1 MAGALVLLGALALV
15 FAILVQT
22 QASGATE
29 RAVPIDPINATPD
42 TVLAKAAGVGIS
54 TPVRPA
60 SLTGLGYHPEGE
72 GLVALVPRGD
82 NLSKNALLGLV
93 TSGETPEGINYHVM
107 DDAGREG
114 PRTGALDVGAGSGTT
129 AYSPVTGSV
138 TSIRPDPTVEDAN
151 VVEIKPT
158 ANPDVRINVSLVKS
172 DGGGAGVGDRVVAGM
187 TRLGSVAD
195 SAEILDPQLS
205 AYTSDSGNHVTIR
218 VARVG

>member
-1 MAGALVLLGALALV
+1 
-15 FAILVQT
+15 
-22 QASGATE
+22 
-29 RAVPIDPINATPD
+29 
-42 TVLAKAAGVGIS
+42 
-54 TPVRPA
+54 
-60 SLTGLGYHPEGE
+60 
-72 GLVALVPRGD
+72 LVPRGD

-151 VVEIKPT
+151 VVEIKPD